1 MMKPAVRRRPSVWF
15 CAALSLLLLLSASRV
30 VDAAAPVPFEDVND
44 NGVFDGNDK
53 DISAVFQTTEFIYYR
68 TPHSI
73 VIPAGVPLTS
83 PEKWAGFFLDAGK
96 SITVN
101 SNMTSAAYAGLVDL
115 RAMGGRLTI
124 APGVVINGRDYVSFQ
139 ARGDVVLGA
148 GSSVVSRGVS
158 ANLGTVHVRSEAG
171 DVMVGAG
178 VKFNTLRDVFMTA
191 VTGDITV
198 GLGLR
203 VAAPQGALY
212 ADTVAGGIT
221 LNGAQLR
228 VAGLILQARGP
239 VEFQNN
245 RLTIPRLG
253 LFLIRTKS
261 TLLMTGTLVP
271 KGVIPT
277 IEGAPVIN

>member
-30 VDAAAPVPFEDVND
+30 VEAASPVPFEDVND

-53 DISAVFQTTEFIYYR
+53 DISAVFQTTEFIYFR

-73 VIPAGVPLTS
+73 VIPAGAPLTS
-83 PEKWAGFFLDAGK
+83 PEKWAGFYLDAGK

-124 APGVVINGRDYVSFQ
+124 GPGVVINGRDYVSLQ

-148 GSSVVSRGVS
+148 GASLVSRGVS
-158 ANLGTVHVRSEAG
+158 ANLGTAHVRSEAG
-171 DVMVGAG
+171 DVSVGAS

-191 VTGDITV
+191 VAGDITF
-198 GLGLR
+198 GSGFR
-203 VAAPQGALY
+203 MNAAQGALFVD
-212 ADTVAGGIT
+212 ADRIT
-221 LNGAQLR
+221 LNGAQIR
-228 VAGLILQARGP
+228 VIGVILQASGP

-245 RLTIPRLG
+245 RLTIAKLG
-253 LFLIRTKS
+253 LFVINTTS
-261 TLLMTGTLVP
+261 TLWMTGTAVP

-277 IEGAPVIN
+277 IKAAQIIN